1 MLTVVIQ
8 AGGESRRMGSDKAL
22 VPFLGHTLIERVY
35 QRVQEV
41 ATEVVITTNNPEML
55 QGLGVRLVIDRLP
68 GRGALGG
75 LFTALDVAVNPNVA
89 VVACDMPFVSVGLLS
104 HQLELLA
111 SEKCD
116 AVIPK
121 TSDGN
126 EPFHGVYRRG
136 TCLKAV
142 ERALQAD
149 NWRVDSW
156 FGSVSV
162 VYVSP
167 EVIRRYDPHQ
177 VAFWN
182 VNTPDELHRAEEL
195 AKLLDSHTELR

>member
-8 AGGESRRMGSDKAL
+8 AGGESRRMGRNKAL
-22 VPFLGHTLIERVY
+22 VPFLEQSLIERVY
-35 QRVQEV
+35 QRVEV
-41 ATEVVITTNNPEML
+41 LATEVVVTTNNPETL
-55 QGLGVRLVIDRLP
+55 QGLDARLVIDRFP

-75 LFTALDVAVNPNVA
+75 LFTALDAAANPNVA
-89 VVACDMPFVSVGLLS
+89 VIACDMPFVSAGLLS

-121 TSDGN
+121 TSGGS
-126 EPFHGVYRRG
+126 EPFHAVYRRA

-142 ERALQAD
+142 QRALQAD
-149 NWRVDSW
+149 SWRVDSW

-162 VYVSP
+162 VYVVP

-177 VAFWN
+177 LAFWN
-182 VNTPDELHRAEEL
+182 VNTPDELHCAEEL
-195 AKLLDSHTELR
+195 AKVLDSHTG

>member
-8 AGGESRRMGSDKAL
+8 AGGESRRMGRNKAL
-22 VPFLGHTLIERVY
+22 VPFLGQAMIERVY
-35 QRVQEV
+35 QRVQEL
-41 ATEVVITTNNPEML
+41 ATEVVVTTNNPEML
-55 QGLGVRLVIDRLP
+55 QGLGVRLVVDRLP
-68 GRGALGG
+68 RRGALGG
-75 LFTALDVAVNPNVA
+75 LFTALDAAANPNVA
-89 VVACDMPFVSVGLLS
+89 VVACDMPFVSAGLLS

-121 TSDGN
+121 TSGGS
-126 EPFHGVYRRG
+126 EPFHAVYRRA

-142 ERALQAD
+142 HHAIQAD
-149 NWRVDSW
+149 SWRVDSW
-156 FGSVSV
+156 FRSVSV
-162 VYVSP
+162 VYVGP
-167 EVIRRYDPHQ
+167 EVTRHYDPHQ

-195 AKLLDSHTELR
+195 AKILDSHTV

>member
-1 MLTVVIQ
+1 
-8 AGGESRRMGSDKAL
+8 MGRNKAL
-22 VPFLGHTLIERVY
+22 VPFLGQAMIKRVY
-35 QRVQEV
+35 QRVQEL
-41 ATEVVITTNNPEML
+41 ATEVVVTTNNPEML
-55 QGLGVRLVIDRLP
+55 RGLGVRLVVDRLP
-68 GRGALGG
+68 KRGALGG
-75 LFTALDVAVNPNVA
+75 LFTALDAAANPNVA
-89 VVACDMPFVSVGLLS
+89 VVACDMPFVSAGLLS

-121 TSDGN
+121 TSGGS
-126 EPFHGVYRRG
+126 EPFHAVYRRA

-142 ERALQAD
+142 HHAIQAD

-162 VYVSP
+162 VYVGP
-167 EVIRRYDPHQ
+167 EVTHRYDPHQ

-195 AKLLDSHTELR
+195 AKILDSHTV

>member
-8 AGGESRRMGSDKAL
+8 AGGESRRMGRDKAL
-22 VPFLGHTLIERVY
+22 VSFLGQTLIERVY
-35 QRVQEV
+35 HRVQEL
-41 ATEVVITTNNPEML
+41 AAEVVVTTSNPDIL
-55 QGLGVRLVIDRLP
+55 QGLGARLVVDRLP

-75 LFTALDVAVNPNVA
+75 LFTALHTAAYPYVA
-89 VVACDMPFVSVGLLS
+89 VVACDMPFISAGLLS
-104 HQLELLA
+104 HQLELLVT
-111 SEKCD
+111 EKCD

-121 TSDGN
+121 TSVGS
-126 EPFHGVYRRG
+126 EPFHAVYRRA

-142 ERALQAD
+142 QRALQLD

-162 VYVSP
+162 VYVAP
-167 EVIRRYDPHQ
+167 RVIRRYDPHQ

-182 VNTPDELHRAEEL
+182 VNTPDELHRSEEL
-195 AKLLDSHTELR
+195 AKVLDSQTV